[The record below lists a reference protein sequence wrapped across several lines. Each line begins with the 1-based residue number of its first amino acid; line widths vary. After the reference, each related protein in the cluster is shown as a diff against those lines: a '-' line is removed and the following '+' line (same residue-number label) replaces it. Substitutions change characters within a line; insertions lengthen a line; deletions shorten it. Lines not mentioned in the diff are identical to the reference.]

1 MAMTRRPNRAT
12 GRTEQFATRV
22 TPAFK
27 EKVRDLTYRDRL
39 KIVELLELA
48 LDAYEGESLST
59 VPAPP
64 KSAPA
69 PPSLDEHWRQTD
81 DAERWAFAQSTV
93 LPWVREI
100 RTGQKN

>member
-48 LDAYEGESLST
+48 LDAYEGESPGT
-59 VPAPP
+59 V
-64 KSAPA
+64 PA